1 MKAFRDKRDKEKS
14 YQDLRIVI
22 FNKSKSKDKITMIDK
37 YDYGLGGSS
46 IENIH
51 LGKPIF
57 S

>member
-1 MKAFRDKRDKEKS
+1 MKVFRDKRDIEKS
-14 YQDLRIVI
+14 YQFLRIVI
-22 FNKSKSKDKITMIDK
+22 LNKSKSKDKITMIGK

-51 LGKPIF
+51 LGQPIF